1 MEFRKTLQQID
12 GINKEMATRLVGKGF
27 DSLEKLVDASNEE
40 LADITG
46 LTEKAIEDI
55 LEQARHM
62 QENLRVEEES
72 LSELTGD
79 ASKLKTEVER
89 LVLNIRN
96 RFDDSNA
103 PKEHVKELRKESRL
117 PVIMLT
123 ARGDDLDRILGLELG
138 ADDYVP
144 KPCNPRELL
153 ARIKA
158 LLRRSA
164 PQATDVP
171 VEVRGLELD
180 PVTHRVQAGEI
191 KLELGP
197 MEFRLLHFFMTHP
210 ERVYSRER
218 ILDSVWGHNVYVEER
233 TVDVHIRRLRKALEP
248 HHKADLIQTVRGAG
262 YRFSAHNP

>member
-89 LVLNIRN
+89 LILNIRN

-103 PKEHVKELRKESRL
+103 PKEHVKELRKEISRTL
-117 PVIMLT
+117 
-123 ARGDDLDRILGLELG
+123 ASLERVE
-138 ADDYVP
+138 A
-144 KPCNPRELL
+144 
-153 ARIKA
+153 A
-158 LLRRSA
+158 LSDQLRRLSKSLA
-164 PQATDVP
+164 KADEKISKVS
-171 VEVRGLELD
+171 GL
-180 PVTHRVQAGEI
+180 G
-191 KLELGP
+191 
-197 MEFRLLHFFMTHP
+197 
-210 ERVYSRER
+210 
-218 ILDSVWGHNVYVEER
+218 VEEVMSGLKKAR
-233 TVDVHIRRLRKALEP
+233 KNIEKAVD
-248 HHKADLIQTVRGAG
+248 
-262 YRFSAHNP
+262 